1 MGGCGEAE
9 ERGKQISPVLPA
21 LSKATEQGSKGPR
34 DQNRYPEDRTCP
46 VYASGMSDGGPSLSK
61 A

>member
-9 ERGKQISPVLPA
+9 ELGKQISPVLPA

-34 DQNRYPEDRTCP
+34 DQNRYPEDRTRP
-46 VYASGMSDGGPSLSK
+46 VNALGMSDGCPLLST